1 MKKLIFALVA
11 VTMFSCSNTGT
22 PVAANSCDSTCKD
35 SACVDSI
42 GVRQIMQMDSL
53 HKEGKL

>member
-11 VTMFSCSNTGT
+11 VTMFSCSNTET
-22 PVAANSCDSTCKD
+22 PTAATNCDSTCGD
-35 SACVDSI
+35 SACLDSI

>member
-11 VTMFSCSNTGT
+11 VTMFSCSNTET
-22 PVAANSCDSTCKD
+22 PVTATNCDSTCGD
-35 SACVDSI
+35 SACLDSI

>member
-11 VTMFSCSNTGT
+11 VSVFSCSSTET
-22 PVAANSCDSTCKD
+22 PVAVSNCDSTCKD
-35 SACVDSI
+35 SVCVDSI
-42 GVRQIMQMDSL
+42 GVKQIIQMDSL

>member
-11 VTMFSCSNTGT
+11 VTMFSCSNTEAPAVT
-22 PVAANSCDSTCKD
+22 TSCDSTCRD
-35 SACVDSI
+35 SACLDSI

-53 HKEGKL
+53 QREGKL